1 LTAEAK
7 RKGKQPDSLAALW
20 FALSVFDLLDLSA
33 VTLIAVRT
41 VNNCNDEIHSGG
53 DYKAWKDFC
62 LPHLKS
68 NDGGG
73 MFNRFGFLIA
83 FLVCSLLG
91 SSVAAQEKP
100 KIFLGASS
108 KTLGYSPL
116 WVGTKKGFFEQQG
129 LDVQLVLLR
138 GMPMTVQALSA
149 GSLHIGSGGAEPYID
164 ASERGLDFIL
174 TGGVINGTAQF
185 IIAAKNIKTYEDLR
199 GATFGTASLTGG
211 TITVLREAL
220 KLKGLEYPRDY
231 KLLIIAGGSATNLAA
246 LQSGQISAT
255 TVAVPLNYAAEE
267 SGFSIVG
274 KLSDGVP
281 YFQTNVIATRRS
293 WAEKNRPVMVRF
305 MRAMVQSLRWLH
317 ENREAAIDFL
327 AKEMQLKPV
336 HARKG
341 WEFYTQNRFW
351 PPDGEVTMEGLK
363 YNIRIYADQMGIK
376 GALQE
381 PAKYVDQ
388 TYLNEALAGLGK
400 R

>member
-1 LTAEAK
+1 
-7 RKGKQPDSLAALW
+7 
-20 FALSVFDLLDLSA
+20 
-33 VTLIAVRT
+33 
-41 VNNCNDEIHSGG
+41 
-53 DYKAWKDFC
+53 
-62 LPHLKS
+62 
-68 NDGGG
+68 
-73 MFNRFGFLIA
+73 MFSRFGFLIA
-83 FLVCSLLG
+83 VLVSLFF
-91 SSVAAQEKP
+91 SVSVAAQEKP

-220 KLKGLEYPRDY
+220 KVKGLEYPRDY

-246 LQSGQISAT
+246 LQSGQINAT

-267 SGFSIVG
+267 SGFNVVG

-317 ENREAAIDFL
+317 ENKEAAIDFL

-341 WEFYTQNRFW
+341 WEFYTENRFW

-363 YNIRIYADQMGIK
+363 YNIRIYADQTGVK
-376 GALQE
+376 GSLPE

-388 TYLNEALAGLGK
+388 SYLNEALAGLGK

>member
-1 LTAEAK
+1 MFFG
-7 RKGKQPDSLAALW
+7 RKI
-20 FALSVFDLLDLSA
+20 V
-33 VTLIAVRT
+33 
-41 VNNCNDEIHSGG
+41 
-53 DYKAWKDFC
+53 
-62 LPHLKS
+62 
-68 NDGGG
+68 
-73 MFNRFGFLIA
+73 IA
-83 FLVCSLLG
+83 FLATLLVG
-91 SSVAAQEKP
+91 STVAAQDKP

-116 WVGTKKGFFEQQG
+116 WVGARKGFFDQQG

-149 GSLHIGSGGAEPYID
+149 GSLQIGSGGAEPYID

-174 TGGVINGTAQF
+174 TGGVINGTAQH
-185 IIAAKNIKTYEDLR
+185 IIATKNIRNYEDLR

-246 LQSGQISAT
+246 LQSGQITAT
-255 TVAVPLNYAAEE
+255 TVAVPLNFAAEE
-267 SGFSIVG
+267 AGFNVVG

-293 WAEKNRPVMVRF
+293 WAEKNRPIMVRF

-317 ENREAAIDFL
+317 ENGDLAVDFL
-327 AKEMQLKPV
+327 SKEMQLKPA

-363 YNIRIYADQMGIK
+363 YNIRIYAEQTGAK
-376 GALQE
+376 GPLPE
-381 PAKYVDQ
+381 PGKYVDQ
-388 TYLNEALAGLGK
+388 SYLHAALKDLGK

>member
-1 LTAEAK
+1 MLVRFAVLTTC
-7 RKGKQPDSLAALW
+7 LLLLFAA
-20 FALSVFDLLDLSA
+20 SA
-33 VTLIAVRT
+33 GT
-41 VNNCNDEIHSGG
+41 
-53 DYKAWKDFC
+53 
-62 LPHLKS
+62 
-68 NDGGG
+68 
-73 MFNRFGFLIA
+73 
-83 FLVCSLLG
+83 
-91 SSVAAQEKP
+91 QENP

-116 WVGTKKGFFEQQG
+116 WVGTKKGFFEQQD

-174 TGGVINGTAQF
+174 TGGVINGTAQS
-185 IIAAKNIKTYEDLR
+185 IIAAKHIKTYEDLR

-231 KLLIIAGGSATNLAA
+231 KLLVIAGGSATNLAA

-255 TVAVPLNYAAEE
+255 TVAVPLNFAAEE
-267 SGFSIVG
+267 AGFNIIG
-274 KLSDGVP
+274 KLSDAVP
-281 YFQTNVIATRRS
+281 YFQTNVIAMRRS
-293 WAEKNRPVMVRF
+293 WAEKNRPTAVRF
-305 MRAMVQSLRWLH
+305 MRAMLQSLRWLH
-317 ENREAAIDFL
+317 DNRDAAVEFL
-327 AKEMQLKPV
+327 SKEMQLKPI

-351 PPDGEVTMEGLK
+351 PPDGEATMEGLK
-363 YNIRIYADQMGIK
+363 YNIRIYAEQTGVK
-376 GALQE
+376 GPLPE
-381 PAKYVDQ
+381 PGKYVDHS
-388 TYLNEALAGLGK
+388 YLHEAAKELVK